1 MYDGLEPVQR
11 ARDYEPILREV
22 LMRDPVFV
30 NRVVV
35 GMRFGGMS
43 SRPATIYRT
52 LQEVQHVR
60 GKQRIWTA

>member
-1 MYDGLEPVQR
+1 
-11 ARDYEPILREV
+11 
-22 LMRDPVFV
+22 MRDPVFV

>member
-1 MYDGLEPVQR
+1 LESKQR
-11 ARDYEPILREV
+11 ARDYELIPREALR
-22 LMRDPVFV
+22 RDPVFV
-30 NRVVV
+30 NRIVV